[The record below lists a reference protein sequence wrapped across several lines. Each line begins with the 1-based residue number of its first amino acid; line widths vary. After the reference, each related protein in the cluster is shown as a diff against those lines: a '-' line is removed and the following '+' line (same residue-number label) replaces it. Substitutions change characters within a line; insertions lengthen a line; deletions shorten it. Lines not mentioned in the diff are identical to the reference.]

1 MLELKDALTRIN
13 TATDRELTE
22 IVLAILARYDV
33 LFPEEEVFF
42 LSLPKYDRGERD
54 AILARFVEVI
64 SQQQ

>member
-1 MLELKDALTRIN
+1 MMELKDALTRIDS
-13 TATDRELTE
+13 ATDRELTE
-22 IVLAILARYDV
+22 IVLAILSRYDA

-54 AILARFVEVI
+54 VILARFVEVI

>member
-1 MLELKDALTRIN
+1 MMELKDALTRIDA
-13 TATDRELTE
+13 ATDRELTE
-22 IVLAILARYDV
+22 IVLAILARYDA

>member
-1 MLELKDALTRIN
+1 MMELKDALTRIDS
-13 TATDRELTE
+13 ATDRELTE
-22 IVLAILARYDV
+22 IVLAILGRYDA

-42 LSLPKYDRGERD
+42 LSLPKYERGERD

>member
-1 MLELKDALTRIN
+1 MMELKDALTRIDS
-13 TATDRELTE
+13 ATDRELTE
-22 IVLAILARYDV
+22 IVLAILARYDA

>member
-1 MLELKDALTRIN
+1 MMELKDALTRIDS
-13 TATDRELTE
+13 ATDRELTE
-22 IVLAILARYDV
+22 IVLAILARYDA

-54 AILARFVEVI
+54 ANLARFVEVI

>member
-1 MLELKDALTRIN
+1 MEDFETFLSFIRVADCS
-13 TATDRELTE
+13 ELTKL
-22 IVLAILARYDV
+22 IQAILARYDA
-33 LFPEEEVFF
+33 LFPEEEIFF

>member
-1 MLELKDALTRIN
+1 MELKDALTRIN

-22 IVLAILARYDV
+22 IVLAILARYDA

>member
-1 MLELKDALTRIN
+1 MMELKDALTRIDS
-13 TATDRELTE
+13 ATDRELTE
-22 IVLAILARYDV
+22 ILLTILARYNA

>member
-1 MLELKDALTRIN
+1 MLELKDALTRIDA
-13 TATDRELTE
+13 ATDRELTE
-22 IVLAILARYDV
+22 IVLAILARYDA

>member
-1 MLELKDALTRIN
+1 MMELKAALPRIDS
-13 TATDRELTE
+13 ATDRELTE
-22 IVLAILARYDV
+22 IGLAILSRYDA

>member
-1 MLELKDALTRIN
+1 MMELKDALTRIDS
-13 TATDRELTE
+13 ATDRELTE
-22 IVLAILARYDV
+22 IVLAILSRYDA

>member
-1 MLELKDALTRIN
+1 MMELKDALTRIDS
-13 TATDRELTE
+13 ATDRELTE
-22 IVLAILARYDV
+22 IVLAILARYDA
-33 LFPEEEVFF
+33 LFPEEEIFF

>member
-1 MLELKDALTRIN
+1 MMELKDTLTRIDS
-13 TATDRELTE
+13 ATDRELTE
-22 IVLAILARYDV
+22 IVLAILARYDT
-33 LFPEEEVFF
+33 LFPEEEIFF

>member
-1 MLELKDALTRIN
+1 MNDFENILSFVKNSDCS
-13 TATDRELTE
+13 ELTKL
-22 IVLAILARYDV
+22 VQAILARYDA